1 MRASDYKQIIESI
14 FEKVYSDCRCSVP
27 EDQLLENGAIFYEN
41 GADGTEFDWQMNE
54 RLCEFMSYWRSSK
67 MGFIKIFIN
76 NDGSAEYYVYDE
88 NSMKPRLSGTFA
100 KDTFFGEKSALELA
114 AVMKTIAD
122 DQGKFDKSINA
133 LDWNI
138 SADDSVLA
146 ENLAFLSAIED
157 E

>member
-1 MRASDYKQIIESI
+1 MRANDYRQIIENI
-14 FEKVYSDCRCSVP
+14 FKKVYADCRCVVP
-27 EDQLLENGAIFYEN
+27 KEQLLENGAIFYEN
-41 GADGTEFDWQMNE
+41 GNDGTEFDWQMNE

-67 MGFIKIFIN
+67 LGFIKIFIN

-88 NSMKPRLSGTFA
+88 NSMKPRLSSTFA

-138 SADDSVLA
+138 SDADSGVL
-146 ENLAFLSAIED
+146 ENIAVLSDGED